1 MQSVANSVKKSQGIM
16 MFIILLLAYIVFAS
30 NWVAGS
36 NLSEKIIAYYF
47 NDKAVSPMVA
57 EIINYTIT
65 IARIFAN
72 LLAAYILLKLNPRK
86 ASIVALILLSF
97 SLIAVFATNYWLY
110 TVARMVMALGGSMI
124 MVYMNTVVARF
135 IANDEKIIANALVTA
150 SYNIGAGLVAIIFF
164 MYKDMVEANWQNTMY
179 VFSVFSILCLV
190 IWTIFAKDFSPNADD
205 STAESQQEYNYKDA
219 LTDKFVYCFS
229 LGFGGF
235 LFLYVMSL
243 VSIPIKLVAQV
254 GNSFSAE
261 FMILSI
267 TMGGIGGTLFSILI
281 GKVPFK
287 RKPFL
292 LVHGVMMII
301 AMAVGLY
308 MAYINPQIAY
318 FVFAIA
324 GFVMFSQ
331 YSVYLNFPHELPN
344 MNPRKLTIMFGVFW
358 ALGYSIYTILNFVW
372 SLILSYY
379 GWDFS
384 MVFYIVSSCM
394 YLVFVYTFPELKA
407 QAQKII
413 S

>member
-1 MQSVANSVKKSQGIM
+1 MQVAINNVKKSQGIL
-16 MFIILLLAYIVFAS
+16 MFVILLLSYIVFAS

-36 NLSEKIIAYYF
+36 NLSERIIYYYF
-47 NDKAVSPMVA
+47 NGESVSPIVA
-57 EIINYTIT
+57 EVINYTIT
-65 IARIFAN
+65 VARIFAN

-97 SLIAVFATNYWLY
+97 SVVAIFATNYWLY
-110 TVARMVMALGGSMI
+110 TLARMIMALGGSMI

-135 IANDEKIIANALVTA
+135 IASDEKIIASALVTA
-150 SYNIGAGLVAIIFF
+150 SYNIGAGLVAVIFF
-164 MYKDMVEANWQNTMY
+164 LYKDWVTADWQHTMY
-179 VFSVFSILCLV
+179 LFSLMSVFFLV
-190 IWTIFAKDFSPNADD
+190 LWVIFAKDFSPNDVKEQ
-205 STAESQQEYNYKDA
+205 TNEEYKYKDA

-229 LGFGGF
+229 IGFGGF

-254 GNSFSAE
+254 GADFNAE
-261 FMILSI
+261 FMILAI
-267 TMGGIGGTLFSILI
+267 TMGGIGGTLFSIII
-281 GKVPFK
+281 GKVPFR

-292 LVHGVMMII
+292 ILHGVMMIL
-301 AMAVGLY
+301 AMAMGLY
-308 MAYINPQIAY
+308 MAYINPALAY
-318 FVFAIA
+318 FLFAIG

-358 ALGYSIYTILNFVW
+358 AFGYTIYTILNFLW
-372 SLILSYY
+372 SMILSYY

-384 MVFYIVSSCM
+384 MVFYIACSCL
-394 YLVFVYTFPELKA
+394 YIIFVYTFPEVKVA
-407 QAQKII
+407 TKEVI

>member
-1 MQSVANSVKKSQGIM
+1 
-16 MFIILLLAYIVFAS
+16 
-30 NWVAGS
+30 
-36 NLSEKIIAYYF
+36 
-47 NDKAVSPMVA
+47 
-57 EIINYTIT
+57 
-65 IARIFAN
+65 
-72 LLAAYILLKLNPRK
+72 
-86 ASIVALILLSF
+86 
-97 SLIAVFATNYWLY
+97 
-110 TVARMVMALGGSMI
+110 
-124 MVYMNTVVARF
+124 
-135 IANDEKIIANALVTA
+135 
-150 SYNIGAGLVAIIFF
+150 
-164 MYKDMVEANWQNTMY
+164 
-179 VFSVFSILCLV
+179 
-190 IWTIFAKDFSPNADD
+190 
-205 STAESQQEYNYKDA
+205 
-219 LTDKFVYCFS
+219 
-229 LGFGGF
+229 
-235 LFLYVMSL
+235 MSL

-379 GWDFS
+379 GWIF
-384 MVFYIVSSCM
+384 
-394 YLVFVYTFPELKA
+394 
-407 QAQKII
+407 Q
-413 S
+413 